1 MAEPMLPESTP
12 FLISMVRRRLNLL
25 FTAALSPHRVT
36 PRQFGVLSRLWRQDR
51 LTVEE
56 LAQQLYTDQSSLS
69 RIVDRMVRARLVL
82 RRVDP
87 RDRRARRIYLT
98 RRGRALKHPTVA
110 VIAALEARM
119 LDGFS
124 AAETRR
130 LRRDLGRLLEN
141 LADEPA
147 AVPSL
152 RAVSR

>member
-1 MAEPMLPESTP
+1 MAEPMVPENAS
-12 FLISMVRRRLNLL
+12 FLIAMVRRRLNLL
-25 FTAALSPHRVT
+25 FTAALHPYRVT
-36 PRQFGVLSRLWRQDR
+36 PRQFGVLARLWRQDR

-56 LAQQLYTDQSSLS
+56 LARQLYTDQSSLS
-69 RIVDRMVRARLVL
+69 RIIDRMVRDQLVL

-98 RRGRALKHPTVA
+98 PRGRALREPTEA
-110 VIAALEARM
+110 AIAALETRM
-119 LDGFS
+119 LDGLS

-130 LRRDLGRLLEN
+130 LRHDLVRLLDN

-147 AVPSL
+147 AVEPQ